1 MSDSLITIV
10 AILVAA
16 ILMFAFPL
24 MSIAD
29 RNDDIAQTAVAAA
42 VSDFVNTVRNEGK
55 ITEENYSA
63 FRSKLD
69 ATGNAYDV
77 EMEVKVKSSTIGK
90 KTSWLSST
98 TVGSSVYYSVYTSQ
112 IMEEVEDEAKDN
124 TYKLKEGDIFSVTAK
139 NQSSTLAQVLK
150 NAFYSVTGQGTQIVA
165 QASGVVQSTGN

>member
-98 TVGSSVYYSVYTSQ
+98 TVGSSVY
-112 IMEEVEDEAKDN
+112 
-124 TYKLKEGDIFSVTAK
+124 
-139 NQSSTLAQVLK
+139 
-150 NAFYSVTGQGTQIVA
+150 
-165 QASGVVQSTGN
+165 

>member
-29 RNDDIAQTAVAAA
+29 RNDDIAQTAVSAA

-69 ATGNAYDV
+69 ATGNAYEI

-98 TVGSSVYYSVYTSQ
+98 TVGSSVYYSEYTSQ
-112 IMEEVEDEAKDN
+112 IMEKVENDPN
-124 TYKLKEGDIFSVTAK
+124 HTYKLKEGDIFSVTAK
-139 NQSSTLAQVLK
+139 NESSTIAQILK
-150 NAFYSVTGQGTQIVA
+150 NAFYSVTGQGSQIVA